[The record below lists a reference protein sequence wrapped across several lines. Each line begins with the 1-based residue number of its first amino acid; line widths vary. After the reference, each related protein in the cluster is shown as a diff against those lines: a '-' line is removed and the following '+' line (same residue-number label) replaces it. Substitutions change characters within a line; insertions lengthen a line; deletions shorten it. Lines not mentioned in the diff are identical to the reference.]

1 MNVKFLSPFVEA
13 AFAVLEAEVG
23 IKTAQRGGLALQ
35 RSACTTNDVTALIS
49 IVGQVQGVALYGMS
63 QDMALQIV
71 SQILGQ
77 PFAEF
82 DELAQ
87 SGIGEL
93 ANVITGQASK
103 RLAEAGYE
111 AKISPPTLILG
122 KGTLISTL
130 DFDRI
135 QVPVLTDLGEFQIHL
150 ALRETQTFSPRPTAA
165 VKTDEI
171 TLKG

>member
-13 AFAVLEAEVG
+13 AFSVLEAEVG
-23 IKTAQRGGLALQ
+23 LETAQRGDLTLE
-35 RSACTTNDVTALIS
+35 RSACTTDDVTALIS
-49 IVGQVQGVALYGMS
+49 MVGQIRGVALYGMS
-63 QDMALQIV
+63 KAMALKLV
-71 SQILGQ
+71 SQILDQ
-77 PFAEF
+77 PFEEF

-122 KGTLISTL
+122 KGTLVSTL

-135 QVPVLTDLGEFQIHL
+135 KVPMLTPMGEIQIHL
-150 ALRETQTFSPRPTAA
+150 ALRET
-165 VKTDEI
+165 
-171 TLKG
+171 

>member
-23 IKTAQRGGLALQ
+23 IGTAQRGGLTLQ

-49 IVGQVQGVALYGMS
+49 IVGQIQGVALYGMS
-63 QDMALQIV
+63 QDMALKIV

-77 PFAEF
+77 AFAEL

-122 KGTLISTL
+122 KGILVSTL

-135 QVPVLTDLGEFQIHL
+135 QVPVLTPLGEIQIHL
-150 ALRETQTFSPRPTAA
+150 ALRETAAFNSWHTSSP
-165 VKTDEI
+165 KTHEVA
-171 TLKG
+171 LKG